1 MYKFITSAV
10 SASPAAC
17 CMNIQFF
24 SPSDHFERK
33 DIIMAIIT
41 ISRGS
46 YSRGREVAEKL
57 AERLNYDCI
66 SRDILIEASEHFN
79 TPEIKL
85 IRAIHDA
92 PSILDRFSHGKE
104 RYIAY
109 VREALLEHAEKDNL
123 VYHGLAGHFF
133 LQGIPHV
140 LKIRITAD
148 LEERVKNEAAR
159 KNISLDNARGVL
171 VEDDEERRKWALA
184 LYGIDPWDSRIYDLT
199 IHIGCLTI
207 DDAVKLI
214 LEAVKLPCFHK
225 TKESQALLKD
235 KLLSARVKAIV
246 PTENVRVVSGKVSVT
261 IHAPIFY
268 EETVVKEV
276 KAKICGIEGVNEVE
290 VNLVPN

>member
-1 MYKFITSAV
+1 
-10 SASPAAC
+10 
-17 CMNIQFF
+17 
-24 SPSDHFERK
+24 
-33 DIIMAIIT
+33 MAIIT

-92 PSILDRFSHGKE
+92 PSILDRFSQGKE

-109 VREALLEHAEKDNL
+109 VREALLEHAANDNL

-159 KNISLDNARGVL
+159 ENISIDKARNVL
-171 VEDDEERRKWALA
+171 VKDDEERRKWALT

-199 IHIGCLTI
+199 IHIGCITI
-207 DDAVKLI
+207 DDAVNLI
-214 LEAVKLPCFHK
+214 LGAVKLPCFRK
-225 TKESQALLKD
+225 TKESQELLKD
-235 KLLSARVKAIV
+235 KLLSAQVKAIL
-246 PTENVRVVSGKVSVT
+246 PTEKVRVVAGKVSVT

-268 EETVVKEV
+268 EETVVREI
-276 KAKICGIEGVNEVE
+276 KARICGLEDVDEVE

>member
-1 MYKFITSAV
+1 
-10 SASPAAC
+10 
-17 CMNIQFF
+17 
-24 SPSDHFERK
+24 
-33 DIIMAIIT
+33 MAIIT

-79 TPEIKL
+79 TAEIKL

-92 PSILDRFSHGKE
+92 PSILDRFSQGKE

-109 VREALLEHAEKDNL
+109 VREALLEHVENDNV

-148 LEERVKNEAAR
+148 MEERVKNEAAR
-159 KNISLDNARGVL
+159 ENISLDKARAVL
-171 VEDDEERRKWALA
+171 IKDDEERRKWALT

-199 IHIGCLTI
+199 VHIGCITL
-207 DDAVKLI
+207 DDAVNLI
-214 LEAVKLPCFHK
+214 LQAVKLPCFRK
-225 TKESQALLKD
+225 TKESQELLKD
-235 KLLSARVKAIV
+235 KLLSARIKSILPA
-246 PTENVRVVSGKVSVT
+246 ENVRVVSGKVTVE
-261 IHAPIFY
+261 IRAPIIY
-268 EETVVKEV
+268 EEKVVKEI
-276 KAKICGIEGVNEVE
+276 KAKICGVEGVNEVE
-290 VNLVPN
+290 VNLLSL

>member
-1 MYKFITSAV
+1 
-10 SASPAAC
+10 
-17 CMNIQFF
+17 
-24 SPSDHFERK
+24 
-33 DIIMAIIT
+33 MAIIT

-57 AERLNYDCI
+57 AERLSYDCI

-92 PSILDRFSHGKE
+92 PSILDRFSQGKE
-104 RYIAY
+104 LYIAY
-109 VREALLEHAEKDNL
+109 VREALLEHVENDNV

-159 KNISLDNARGVL
+159 ENISLDKARDVL
-171 VEDDEERRKWALA
+171 VKDDEERRKWALT
-184 LYGIDPWDSRIYDLT
+184 LYRKDPWDSRLYDLT
-199 IHIGCLTI
+199 IHIGCITI
-207 DDAVKLI
+207 DDAVNLI
-214 LEAVKLPCFHK
+214 LQAVNLPCFRK
-225 TKESQALLKD
+225 TKESQELLKD
-235 KLLSARVKAIV
+235 KLLSARIKAIL
-246 PTENVRVVSGKVSVT
+246 PTENVKIVSGKVSVT

-268 EETVVKEV
+268 EESVVKEI

-290 VNLVPN
+290 VNLLPS

>member
-1 MYKFITSAV
+1 LGLRWGFEITS
-10 SASPAAC
+10 
-17 CMNIQFF
+17 N
-24 SPSDHFERK
+24 HFEKK
-33 DIIMAIIT
+33 DVIMAIIT

-57 AERLNYDCI
+57 AERLDYDCI
-66 SRDILIEASEHFN
+66 SREILIEASAHFN

-92 PSILDRFSHGKE
+92 PSILDRFSQGKE

-109 VREALLEHAEKDNL
+109 VREALLEHAVNDNL

-148 LEERVKNEAAR
+148 LEERVKNEAVR
-159 KNISLDNARGVL
+159 ENISLDKARDIL
-171 VEDDEERRKWALA
+171 VKDDEERRKWALT
-184 LYGIDPWDSRIYDLT
+184 LYGIDPWDSRVYDLT
-199 IHIGCLTI
+199 IHIGRMTL
-207 DDAVKLI
+207 DDAVNLI
-214 LEAVKLPCFHK
+214 VEAVNFSCFRN

-235 KLLSARVKAIV
+235 KLLSARIKAILQ
-246 PTENVRVVSGKVSVT
+246 TENVRVISGKVSVT
-261 IHAPIFY
+261 INAPMVY
-268 EETVVKEV
+268 EETVVREI

-290 VNLVPN
+290 VNLLPS

>member
-1 MYKFITSAV
+1 MAV
-10 SASPAAC
+10 
-17 CMNIQFF
+17 
-24 SPSDHFERK
+24 
-33 DIIMAIIT
+33 IT

-46 YSRGREVAEKL
+46 YSCGKEIAEKL

-79 TPEIKL
+79 IPEIKL

-92 PSILDRFSHGKE
+92 PSILDRFSKDKE
-104 RYIAY
+104 HYIAY
-109 VREALLEHAEKDNL
+109 VREALLEHAERDNI

-159 KNISLDNARGVL
+159 ENISLDKAREVI
-171 VEDDEERRKWALA
+171 VKDDEERRKWALT

-199 IHIGCLTI
+199 IHIGCITI
-207 DDAVKLI
+207 DDAVNLI
-214 LEAVKLPCFHK
+214 LKAVNLACFRK
-225 TKESQALLKD
+225 TKKSQALLKD
-235 KLLSARVKAIV
+235 KLLSARIKAILH
-246 PTENVRVVSGKVSVT
+246 TENVKVVSGKVAVT

-268 EETVVKEV
+268 EETVVSEI
-276 KAKICGIEGVNEVE
+276 KAKICDLEGVNEIK
-290 VNLVPN
+290 VNVLPS

>member
-1 MYKFITSAV
+1 
-10 SASPAAC
+10 
-17 CMNIQFF
+17 
-24 SPSDHFERK
+24 
-33 DIIMAIIT
+33 MAIIT

-46 YSRGREVAEKL
+46 YSRGKEIAEKL

-92 PSILDRFSHGKE
+92 PSILDRFSQGKE

-109 VREALLEHAEKDNL
+109 VREALLEQAENDNL

-140 LKIRITAD
+140 LKVRITAD

-159 KNISLDNARGVL
+159 ENISLDKARDIL
-171 VEDDEERRKWALA
+171 VKDDEERRKWALT
-184 LYGIDPWDSRIYDLT
+184 LYGIDPWDSRIYDNLV
-199 IHIGCLTI
+199 LQ
-207 DDAVKLI
+207 AVN
-214 LEAVKLPCFHK
+214 LPCFHK
-225 TKESQALLKD
+225 TKEAQELLKD
-235 KLLSARVKAIV
+235 KLLSARIKAILR
-246 PTENVRVVSGKVSVT
+246 TENVRVVSGNVTVT

-268 EETVVKEV
+268 EDTVVREI
-276 KAKICGIEGVNEVE
+276 KAKIYGIEGVNEVE
-290 VNLVPN
+290 VNLLPN

>member
-1 MYKFITSAV
+1 
-10 SASPAAC
+10 
-17 CMNIQFF
+17 
-24 SPSDHFERK
+24 
-33 DIIMAIIT
+33 MAIIT

-57 AERLNYDCI
+57 AERLSYDCI

-79 TPEIKL
+79 TSEIKL

-92 PSILDRFSHGKE
+92 PSILDRFSQGKE

-109 VREALLEHAEKDNL
+109 VREALLEHVENDNV

-140 LKIRITAD
+140 LRIRITAD

-159 KNISLDNARGVL
+159 ENISLDKARDIL
-171 VEDDEERRKWALA
+171 VKDDEERRKWALA

-199 IHIGCLTI
+199 IHIGCITL
-207 DDAVKLI
+207 DDAVNLI
-214 LEAVKLPCFHK
+214 LQAVKLPCFRK
-225 TKESQALLKD
+225 TKESQELLKD
-235 KLLSARVKAIV
+235 KLLTARIKAILHI
-246 PTENVRVVSGKVSVT
+246 ESVRVVSGKVVVA

-268 EETVVKEV
+268 EETVVRDI

-290 VNLVPN
+290 VNLSPN

>member
-1 MYKFITSAV
+1 
-10 SASPAAC
+10 
-17 CMNIQFF
+17 
-24 SPSDHFERK
+24 
-33 DIIMAIIT
+33 MAIIT

-46 YSRGREVAEKL
+46 YSKGREVAEKL
-57 AERLNYDCI
+57 AERLNYECI
-66 SRDILIEASEHFN
+66 SRDILIEASAHFN

-92 PSILDRFSHGKE
+92 PSILDRFSQGKE

-159 KNISLDNARGVL
+159 ENISLDKAREVL
-171 VEDDEERRKWALA
+171 VKDDEERRKWALT

-199 IHIGCLTI
+199 IHIGCITI
-207 DDAVKLI
+207 DDAVNLI
-214 LEAVKLPCFHK
+214 LEAVKLPCFRK
-225 TKESQALLKD
+225 TRESQALLKD
-235 KLLSARVKAIV
+235 KLLLARVKTIL
-246 PTENVRVVSGKVSVT
+246 PTEKVTVDAGKVLVT

-268 EETVVKEV
+268 EETVVREI
-276 KAKICGIEGVNEVE
+276 KAKICSLEGVDEIE
-290 VNLVPN
+290 VNLISS

>member
-1 MYKFITSAV
+1 MAV
-10 SASPAAC
+10 
-17 CMNIQFF
+17 
-24 SPSDHFERK
+24 
-33 DIIMAIIT
+33 IT

-46 YSRGREVAEKL
+46 YSRGKEIAEKL

-66 SRDILIEASEHFN
+66 SRDILIEASAHFN

-92 PSILDRFSHGKE
+92 PSILDRFSKGKE
-104 RYIAY
+104 HYIAY
-109 VREALLEHAEKDNL
+109 VRKALLEHAENDHV

-159 KNISLDNARGVL
+159 ENITLDKAREVL
-171 VEDDEERRKWALA
+171 VRDDEERRKWALA

-199 IHIGCLTI
+199 IHIGRITVE
-207 DDAVKLI
+207 DAVNLI
-214 LEAVKLPCFHK
+214 LQAVNLPSFKK
-225 TKESQALLKD
+225 TKESQELLKD
-235 KLLSARVKAIV
+235 KLLAARIKAILH
-246 PTENVRVVSGKVSVT
+246 TEHVRVVSGKVAVT
-261 IHAPIFY
+261 IHAPILY
-268 EETVVKEV
+268 EETVVKEI

-290 VNLVPN
+290 VELSPN

>member
-1 MYKFITSAV
+1 MLVKQEV
-10 SASPAAC
+10 LDAA
-17 CMNIQFF
+17 N
-24 SPSDHFERK
+24 HFERK
-33 DIIMAIIT
+33 GVIMAIIT

-79 TPEIKL
+79 TTEIKL

-92 PSILDRFSHGKE
+92 PSILDRFSQGKE

-109 VREALLEHAEKDNL
+109 VREALLEHVENDNV

-148 LEERVKNEAAR
+148 MEERIKNEAAR
-159 KNISLDNARGVL
+159 ENISLDKARDVL
-171 VEDDEERRKWALA
+171 VKDDEERRKWAQT

-199 IHIGCLTI
+199 IHIGCITL
-207 DDAVKLI
+207 DDAVDLI
-214 LEAVKLPCFHK
+214 LQAVKLPCFRK
-225 TKESQALLKD
+225 TKASQELLKD
-235 KLLSARVKAIV
+235 KLLSARIKSIL
-246 PTENVRVVSGKVSVT
+246 PTEKVKVVSGKAT
-261 IHAPIFY
+261 IEIHAPIIY
-268 EETVVKEV
+268 EETVVKEI
-276 KAKICGIEGVNEVE
+276 KAKICRIEGLNEVE
-290 VNLVPN
+290 VNLLP